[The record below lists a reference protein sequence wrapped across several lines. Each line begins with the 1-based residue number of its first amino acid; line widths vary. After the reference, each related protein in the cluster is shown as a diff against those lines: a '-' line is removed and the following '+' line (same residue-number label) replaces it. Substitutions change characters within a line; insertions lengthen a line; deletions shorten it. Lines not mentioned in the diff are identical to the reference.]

1 MAPRPGGR
9 RALVPPASKEAL
21 AELLEAKVQE
31 SLHLEYKDSRALL
44 DAGRGEISKD
54 VSSFANADGGTIIYG
69 ITERN
74 HIPERIDDGISIR
87 EMSRERLEQ
96 IIGSNVAPRLDCVI
110 KQIAVGPG
118 RNVFAVSVPKSYRGP
133 HQDRVTRKYYK
144 RRNFSADPMEDYELA
159 DLRARTQS
167 VPTLIRFDAE
177 IRSTNL
183 FFLVVENIGSAAARD
198 VEFAIDKEI
207 PWRRPDD
214 CPPFLTNGIRH
225 FAPRMRLDIFYG
237 VGHEV
242 LGANARMPAELVVSV
257 KYTHAS
263 LGTTIRE
270 QHEINFGNYLG
281 TWPATSPVVEQGR
294 KIEAMLKS
302 IADTTKRLESSVS
315 QLASAVGPTGLEMSV
330 RTMRNLRSVVAGD
343 GELEKVDP
351 VGASPDTFREV
362 LGVGFELAYRLRNH
376 FRSAN
381 GLKGILEI
389 EGATA
394 ELVNDLSRFFH
405 VVDDRG

>member
-1 MAPRPGGR
+1 
-9 RALVPPASKEAL
+9 
-21 AELLEAKVQE
+21 
-31 SLHLEYKDSRALL
+31 
-44 DAGRGEISKD
+44 
-54 VSSFANADGGTIIYG
+54 
-69 ITERN
+69 
-74 HIPERIDDGISIR
+74 
-87 EMSRERLEQ
+87 
-96 IIGSNVAPRLDCVI
+96 
-110 KQIAVGPG
+110 
-118 RNVFAVSVPKSYRGP
+118 
-133 HQDRVTRKYYK
+133 
-144 RRNFSADPMEDYELA
+144 
-159 DLRARTQS
+159 
-167 VPTLIRFDAE
+167 
-177 IRSTNL
+177 
-183 FFLVVENIGSAAARD
+183 
-198 VEFAIDKEI
+198 
-207 PWRRPDD
+207 
-214 CPPFLTNGIRH
+214 
-225 FAPRMRLDIFYG
+225 
-237 VGHEV
+237 
-242 LGANARMPAELVVSV
+242 MPAELVVSV